1 MNNGK
6 SLKTK
11 NIEVATLND
20 AMSLFYGNQ
29 SEAARALGLSR
40 ITIAAHIKNGK
51 LVQVFRDEIG
61 DVVAVEFINKK

>member
-6 SLKTK
+6 NPKTK
-11 NIEVATLND
+11 SIEVATLND
-20 AMSLFYGNQ
+20 AMSLFCGNR

-40 ITIAAHIKNGK
+40 ITIAAHIKSGK
-51 LVQVFRDEIG
+51 LVQIFRDQNG